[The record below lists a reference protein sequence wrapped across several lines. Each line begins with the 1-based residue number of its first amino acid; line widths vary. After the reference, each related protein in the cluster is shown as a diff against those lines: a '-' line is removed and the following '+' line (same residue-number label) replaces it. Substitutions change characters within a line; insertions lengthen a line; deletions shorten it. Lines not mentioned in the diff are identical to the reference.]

1 MSGLI
6 GEFFNTPIPE
16 KVWHYTSISAL
27 EGILSSGAVWATEVH
42 YTTDASEFVH
52 AQNVAT
58 AFLQEIVPAD
68 ESMARAKQAGLNV
81 LVHAFENGPLSPDIT
96 EVFVA
101 SFSSCADLKSQWME
115 YADAGRG
122 VSIAFDL
129 SGIRPPQELGYAL
142 AFAPCVYIQDEKEKL
157 LAAALGHFMQTF
169 AELDRNTRSHRW
181 AAERLRDWL
190 LVDQIYGLEF
200 NRAVFDAAN
209 DEYIRALLHGAL
221 TQTSFD
227 LLRLASHCKDY
238 AFHQQAEWRLS
249 LPHTKSKP
257 FRGIEVQYRGA
268 EQHIPYLAHN
278 LFSERLPITEVLVG
292 PFCQDLA
299 TIEQLLDTYNCRVPV
314 VMSGIPI
321 RNPNKI
327 R

>member
-1 MSGLI
+1 
-6 GEFFNTPIPE
+6 
-16 KVWHYTSISAL
+16 
-27 EGILSSGAVWATEVH
+27 
-42 YTTDASEFVH
+42 
-52 AQNVAT
+52 
-58 AFLQEIVPAD
+58 
-68 ESMARAKQAGLNV
+68 
-81 LVHAFENGPLSPDIT
+81 
-96 EVFVA
+96 
-101 SFSSCADLKSQWME
+101 
-115 YADAGRG
+115 
-122 VSIAFDL
+122 
-129 SGIRPPQELGYAL
+129 
-142 AFAPCVYIQDEKEKL
+142 
-157 LAAALGHFMQTF
+157 
-169 AELDRNTRSHRW
+169 
-181 AAERLRDWL
+181 L